1 MHSSSMTDIRAF
13 LTEKQ
18 VPDPNSDVE
27 DEQDEVSW
35 EIPLISRVP
44 NLVPERQGVLPCN
57 NNVVERHVDRA
68 AQERIMLLE
77 TLNQLKEEEL
87 YWSQIAKEYA
97 SKASSEDAIGQYK
110 GHRRASSEVEPDI
123 VLPPSLYSV
132 RPLVGQND
140 LVLNM
145 FHGLTFTS
153 PVSSR
158 VSQSL
163 MSYRFNGLS
172 AVRLKLK
179 RPASLLKFVCQI
191 NVNTLDNSVDAFS
204 LEVTSPFTAKK
215 ELNGFLT
222 ACKRDKDISR
232 ALYGLSSYSE
242 LLIKRYSVFEII
254 SSTYKLSKD
263 STWPMG
269 HTLAFPDTGAQLFIS
284 WKINLGED
292 NLVAEPTSTIQA
304 FVRPSQSLLYHDK
317 AGTFSQ
323 INNIF
328 TSLIEE
334 HGVLH
339 AISTLHDILYN

>member
-1 MHSSSMTDIRAF
+1 MTDIRAF
-13 LTEKQ
+13 LTAKQ
-18 VPDPNSDVE
+18 VPEPNGDVE
-27 DEQDEVSW
+27 EEQDEVSW
-35 EIPLISRVP
+35 EVPVISRVQS
-44 NLVPERQGVLPCN
+44 LVPERQGVLPSN
-57 NNVVERHVDRA
+57 VNNVVERNVDRA
-68 AQERIMLLE
+68 AQERLMLLE

-87 YWSQIAKEYA
+87 YWSKLVKEDA
-97 SKASSEDAIGQYK
+97 SKASFEEDAIERVMD
-110 GHRRASSEVEPDI
+110 HTRTSSQTEPEI

-140 LVLNM
+140 SVLNM
-145 FHGLTFTS
+145 FHGLMFTS
-153 PVSSR
+153 PVASR

-163 MSYRFNGLS
+163 MSYKFNGVS
-172 AVRLKLK
+172 AVRMK
-179 RPASLLKFVCQI
+179 RPASLLKFVCQL
-191 NVNTLDNSVDAFS
+191 NVNSLDNSVDAFS
-204 LEVTSPFTAKK
+204 LDVTSPFTAKK

-242 LLIKRYSVFEII
+242 LLIKRYSVFENI
-254 SSTYKLSKD
+254 SSTYTLSKD

-292 NLVAEPTSTIQA
+292 NLVAEATSTIQA
-304 FVRPSQSLLYHDK
+304 FVRPSQALLSHDK

-339 AISTLHDILYN
+339 AISTLHDILYS